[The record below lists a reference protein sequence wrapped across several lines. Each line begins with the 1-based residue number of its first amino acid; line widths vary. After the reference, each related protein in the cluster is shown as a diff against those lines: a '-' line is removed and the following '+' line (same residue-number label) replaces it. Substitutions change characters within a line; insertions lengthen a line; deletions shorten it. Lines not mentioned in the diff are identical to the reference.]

1 MPLLSVKNVSAD
13 VRLGIWK
20 IEESVETFISS
31 SPALSLVYQQEIA
44 ICYSEARRLEKLAV
58 YSLLW
63 EMTGSH
69 LRLAHNAAGKPMV
82 EGWNIS
88 VSHTKGYAAVIL
100 SRTSEVAVDIE
111 YISNRVSRIADKFMR
126 PDEDAPSV
134 IDQLINWCAKETL
147 YKFCSSQNLQYFE
160 MKISPADFAPSKR
173 HARNLKDDSLHVVCY
188 EITSEFVVAYMW
200 A

>member
-1 MPLLSVKNVSAD
+1 MLPGSPWLKVGTSA
-13 VRLGIWK
+13 
-20 IEESVETFISS
+20 
-31 SPALSLVYQQEIA
+31 
-44 ICYSEARRLEKLAV
+44 
-58 YSLLW
+58 
-63 EMTGSH
+63 
-69 LRLAHNAAGKPMV
+69 
-82 EGWNIS
+82 
-88 VSHTKGYAAVIL
+88 YAAVIL

-147 YKFCSSQNLQYFE
+147 YKFCSSQNLQYLE

-188 EITSEFVVAYMW
+188 EITPEFVVAYMW